1 MATRAKEIESRPIDT
16 NYSGKPSNNITK
28 GLPKDIQS
36 ICPDPDC
43 GRVIAARMFEQHGK
57 VYMEKTCPDHGYFKD
72 LYWSDVELYLKAEK
86 WEFGDGKGLMNPN
99 TQCRSCPS
107 DCGICDNHLSHTSL
121 DNIDLTSR
129 CNLDCPICFANS
141 NSTGRVYE
149 PSKDEVMNML
159 DLYRAEQPVYG
170 RMVQF
175 SGGEPTLH
183 PDFFEIIA
191 GAKERGFSHI
201 QIASNGLKFADQEF
215 TERAAEAGLH
225 TIYLQFDGVEDEVYI
240 KTRGRP
246 LMEIKE
252 KVIEAVRKT
261 GIKIVYVPTIA
272 GGINDHQVGPILEHA
287 LANIDVLSGISYQP
301 VSLVGRISTEERE
314 KLRYTLPDLA
324 ADIEKQTGICKKD
337 DWYPLS
343 FVSPISKIISALR
356 GSETVNVSC
365 HPHCSLGTYLFI
377 EQGTG
382 RPVPIT
388 QFVDVEGMFMELD
401 RLASKTKSS
410 RFKRFA
416 QMNAFYRIQKFF
428 KKDKAPKGM
437 DFTKFL
443 QTLDG
448 FFDKDAGRGEK
459 DGTYTNKTLLVAGMH
474 FMDNYNY
481 DLERVRRCVIHYATP
496 ENRIVP
502 FCAYNG
508 GLCHRTDIEAKHSVS
523 LDEYKKARKQRA

>member
-43 GRVIAARMFEQHGK
+43 GRVITARMFEQHGK

-121 DNIDLTSR
+121 GNIDLTSR